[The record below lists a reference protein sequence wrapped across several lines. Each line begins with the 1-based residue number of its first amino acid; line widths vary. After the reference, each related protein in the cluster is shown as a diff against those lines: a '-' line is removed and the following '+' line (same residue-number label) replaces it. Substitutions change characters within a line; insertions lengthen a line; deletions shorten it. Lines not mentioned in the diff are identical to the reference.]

1 MAKIAYIRVSTAQ
14 QNTELQHE
22 AMPADIDKVFE
33 EKVSGKSKER
43 PQLKACLNYLRDGD
57 ELYVYSISRFAR
69 NTRDLLE
76 MVEDLTARG
85 VEFISLKEKVDTRTP
100 QGKFILTV
108 WGAMAEMEREQI
120 LERQADG
127 ISAAKARGAYTG
139 RQPIKIDEKAFKKVY
154 DSWKREEITAREA
167 MNRLNLKPNTF
178 YRRVKEYEEQLSQA
192 D

>member
-1 MAKIAYIRVSTAQ
+1 MAKIAYIRVSTEH
-14 QNTELQHE
+14 QNTDLQRE
-22 AMPADIDKVFE
+22 AMPSDIEKVFE

-43 PQLKACLNYLRDGD
+43 PQLKACLTYLREGD

-127 ISAAKARGAYTG
+127 IAVAKANGAYTG
-139 RQPIKIDEKAFKKVY
+139 RQPIKVDEKEFKRVV
-154 DSWKREEITAREA
+154 SIWKKGEITAREA

-178 YRRVKEYEEQLSQA
+178 YRRVKELEQSSNN
-192 D
+192 

>member
-1 MAKIAYIRVSTAQ
+1 MAKVAYIRVSTTH
-14 QNTELQHE
+14 QNTALQHE
-22 AMPADIDKVFE
+22 AMPADIEKVFE

-43 PQLKACLNYLRDGD
+43 PRLKECLAYLREGD

-76 MVEDLTARG
+76 MVDELTAKG

-120 LERQADG
+120 LERQAEG
-127 ISAAKARGAYTG
+127 IAVAKANNVYKG
-139 RQPIKIDEKAFKKVY
+139 RQPIKVDEKAFKKVY
-154 DSWKREEITAREA
+154 ESWKREEITAREA
-167 MNRLNLKPNTF
+167 MNRLGLKPNTF
-178 YRRVKEYEEQLSQA
+178 YRRVKELESKQ
-192 D
+192 

>member
-1 MAKIAYIRVSTAQ
+1 MAKIAYIRVSTEH
-14 QNTELQHE
+14 QNTDLQHE
-22 AMPADIDKVFE
+22 AMPSDIEKVFE

-43 PQLKACLNYLRDGD
+43 PQLKACLTYLREGD

-69 NTRDLLE
+69 NTCDLLE

-85 VEFISLKEKVDTRTP
+85 IEFISLKEKVDTRTP

-127 ISAAKARGAYTG
+127 IAAAKERGAYTG
-139 RQPIKIDEKAFKKVY
+139 RQPIKVNEKEFKRVV
-154 DSWKREEITAREA
+154 SIWKKGEITAREA

-178 YRRVKEYEEQLSQA
+178 YRRVKELEQGSNI
-192 D
+192 